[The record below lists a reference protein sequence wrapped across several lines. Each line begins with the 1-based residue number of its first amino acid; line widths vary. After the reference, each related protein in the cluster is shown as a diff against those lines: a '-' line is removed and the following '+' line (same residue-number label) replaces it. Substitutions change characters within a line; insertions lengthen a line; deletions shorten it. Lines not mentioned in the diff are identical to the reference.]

1 MSGVNKIDKWIPLTA
16 VRTQVEHFRYLW
28 VDEEQ
33 DWVDADEMK
42 QEANQLD
49 GTVLI
54 KTEQMNIQENAADDI
69 KEKEKN
75 KDQENAP

>member
-1 MSGVNKIDKWIPLTA
+1 M
-16 VRTQVEHFRYLW
+16 RW

-33 DWVDADEMK
+33 DRVDADEMK

-49 GTVLI
+49 DTVLI

-69 KEKEKN
+69 KEKEQH
-75 KDQENAP
+75 KDQEMLPKKPSCS